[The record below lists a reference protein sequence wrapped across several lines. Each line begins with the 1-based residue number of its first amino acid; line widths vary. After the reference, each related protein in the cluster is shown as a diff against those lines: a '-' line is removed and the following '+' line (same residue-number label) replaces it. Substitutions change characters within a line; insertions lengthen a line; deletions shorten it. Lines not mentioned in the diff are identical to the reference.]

1 MRNKARLWLEQ
12 LEDRCTPSTLGQPW
26 ANPGHLT
33 LSFAPDGTI
42 LNGAPSNLFSTL
54 NHAAP
59 TAQWQQ
65 VVLGAFQA
73 WVPQTNVNIGLVSD
87 GGQPFGTD
95 GAVQNDP
102 RFGDIRIGM
111 QKLPANLVATT
122 SPFSWTGSTRS
133 GDPLFNARSGFRLH
147 CQDPDG
153 PFARCMP

>member
-26 ANPGHLT
+26 ANPAHLT
-33 LSFAPDGTI
+33 LSFAPDGTV

-54 NHAAP
+54 NHVAS

-65 VVLGAFQA
+65 VVLKAFQA

-95 GAVQNDP
+95 GAVQGDA

-122 SPFSWTGSTRS
+122 SPFSWTGSTWSRDVVFNS
-133 GDPLFNARSGFRLH
+133 SYGFVINGQGNYDLFTVATH
-147 CQDPDG
+147 
-153 PFARCMP
+153 